1 MKFAET
7 VKYIKH
13 AKFCIAP
20 YRRNEHATYLADT
33 SMKLLQYDFL
43 GLPSV
48 CPAFAAG
55 DHPHRFSHEPGDPAS
70 IRLAIQAAMR
80 LGRHKPGH
88 YLSWADVTKRLL
100 NPGAYPDTPLLSAH
114 GRAATLSRAVA

>member
-1 MKFAET
+1 MLFDESFFTSAADQFPEVQFHIIGPGRTSDALSRSNVHVYGEMKFAET

-48 CPAFAAG
+48 YPAFAAG
-55 DHPHRFSHEPGDPAS
+55 DHP
-70 IRLAIQAAMR
+70 
-80 LGRHKPGH
+80 
-88 YLSWADVTKRLL
+88 
-100 NPGAYPDTPLLSAH
+100 
-114 GRAATLSRAVA
+114 